1 MRLPKLFVPFSHTLS
16 SVLPVQNPSILP
28 FIPLWLSDMDDSSQA
43 SDSNPATCLGS
54 RNEQSRMIND
64 DQMFLLYFIMGTY
77 FGPDVKGE
85 RPHKSVLRRIAEGLP
100 PYTYEQLAGSQIN
113 TAEVQYVY
121 YSVLRKAD
129 QSAIVESPM
138 LHQFFHGNLLIQGQD
153 EIANYPQFPDLFPPL
168 LHYNSQSKTKFNF
181 FENIVFIRNPE
192 ISYIKPEDLER
203 FKRLT
208 GLEGFV
214 LKRDSERLHANSD
227 RSVHEPK
234 SNGESPRIRS
244 SRSSA
249 MTNYVDD
256 PLKYKDHLKRM
267 LVVAPKGGV
276 EYNGMPV
283 MYSYMAPL
291 PTGNGSADTQKVD
304 PATIFLPSPPTER
317 EWSNIVAA
325 TIKGFTLTGSAAT
338 GQIGPTIGLIDI
350 GESEDSYL
358 FRVSL
363 PGVRRDER
371 EFSCE
376 VENEGQVLIRGVTI
390 TGEKTVYRYSQM
402 FEMQTQNLCPTG
414 HFSISFQLP
423 GPVNPQHFSGNFGTD
438 GILEGV
444 VMKQFDE
451 KGCLC

>member
-1 MRLPKLFVPFSHTLS
+1 MHNPNSINLPS
-16 SVLPVQNPSILP
+16 SLPV
-28 FIPLWLSDMDDSSQA
+28 MDDSSQA
-43 SDSNPATCLGS
+43 TESNPK
-54 RNEQSRMIND
+54 NEQSGMAND

-77 FGPDVKGE
+77 FGPDVKGD
-85 RPHKSVLRRIAEGLP
+85 RPPKSVLQRIAEGLP
-100 PYTYEQLAGSQIN
+100 PYTFEQLAGSQIN
-113 TAEVQYVY
+113 TAEVQQVY
-121 YSVLRKAD
+121 YYVLWKAD
-129 QSAIVESPM
+129 QSAIVKLP
-138 LHQFFHGNLLIQGQD
+138 LLQQFFHGNLLIQGQD
-153 EIANYPQFPDLFPPL
+153 DTANYPQFPDLFPPL
-168 LHYNSQSKTKFNF
+168 LHYNSQSRTSFNF

-192 ISYIKPEDLER
+192 IYYIKPEDIER

-214 LKRDSERLHANSD
+214 LDRDSARLHANTDGSTLYD
-227 RSVHEPK
+227 MTVHEQK
-234 SNGESPRIRS
+234 SNGESPPIRS
-244 SRSSA
+244 SRSS
-249 MTNYVDD
+249 TVTKHVDD
-256 PLKYKDHLKRM
+256 PLEYKDPLKQVH
-267 LVVAPKGGV
+267 VVAPTSSV
-276 EYNGMPV
+276 EYNGTPV

-291 PTGNGSADTQKVD
+291 PTGNGSDDTQNVD
-304 PATIFLPSPPTER
+304 PAMIFLPSPPTEN

-325 TIKGFTLTGSAAT
+325 AKNGFALTGSAAT

-423 GPVNPQHFSGNFGTD
+423 GPVNPQQFSGNFGTD

-444 VMKQFDE
+444 VMKRLDV
-451 KGCLC
+451 K

>member
-1 MRLPKLFVPFSHTLS
+1 M
-16 SVLPVQNPSILP
+16 
-28 FIPLWLSDMDDSSQA
+28 A
-43 SDSNPATCLGS
+43 
-54 RNEQSRMIND
+54 ND

-85 RPHKSVLRRIAEGLP
+85 RPPKSVLQRIAEGLP
-100 PYTYEQLAGSQIN
+100 PYTFEQLDGSQIT
-113 TAEVQYVY
+113 TAEVQQVY
-121 YSVLRKAD
+121 YYVLRKAD
-129 QSAIVESPM
+129 QSAIVQLPL
-138 LHQFFHGNLLIQGQD
+138 LHQFFHGNLFIQGQED
-153 EIANYPQFPDLFPPL
+153 TANYPQFPDLFPPL
-168 LHYNSQSKTKFNF
+168 LHYNSQSRTRFNF

-192 ISYIKPEDLER
+192 ISYIKPGDLER

-208 GLEGFV
+208 GLKDLF
-214 LKRDSERLHANSD
+214 LDRDSERLHANTDGCVSYD
-227 RSVHEPK
+227 TTVHEQK
-234 SNGESPRIRS
+234 SNGGSPSIRS
-244 SRSSA
+244 SRSS
-249 MTNYVDD
+249 TIKKHVDD
-256 PLKYKDHLKRM
+256 LLECKDSLKQVHL
-267 LVVAPKGGV
+267 VAPTSSV
-276 EYNGMPV
+276 EYNGTPV

-291 PTGNGSADTQKVD
+291 PTGNGSEDTQKVD
-304 PATIFLPSPPTER
+304 PTMIFLPSPPTEK
-317 EWSNIVAA
+317 EWSDIVAA
-325 TIKGFTLTGSAAT
+325 TKHGFALTGSAAT

-376 VENEGQVLIRGVTI
+376 VENEGRVLIRGVTI
-390 TGEKTVYRYSQM
+390 TGEKTVYRYCQI

-444 VMKQFDE
+444 VMKRLDE
-451 KGCLC
+451 TGRLR